1 MVPTVSLSDSTA
13 GPQPVVLPP
22 ASPFQPHPSLLPPV
36 VAPLYTTSQPVSS
49 SSESNVSLLQSE
61 LTGQSFFSL
70 VQHSQSHFI
79 QQPLHLNHQPPN
91 LNPQPLHL
99 IQQPPNL
106 FQQPTCQP
114 QPAYDEDWGDFQSFP
129 SSQPPYPPTG
139 GGQSRPSLAASQLLM
154 SGPPSGSDS
163 HYILNGAVQPPGS
176 STFASAVQPTSPIL
190 RFSTVPGT

>member
-1 MVPTVSLSDSTA
+1 M
-13 GPQPVVLPP
+13 VLPP

-36 VAPLYTTSQPVSS
+36 VPPVVPPLHTTSQLVSS

-79 QQPLHLNHQPPN
+79 QQSPN

-129 SSQPPYPPTG
+129 SSQPPYPTTG

-163 HYILNGAVQPPGS
+163 HYILNGAVQPPGG

>member
-22 ASPFQPHPSLLPPV
+22 ASPFQPYPSLLPPV

>member
-163 HYILNGAVQPPGS
+163 HYILNGAVQPPGG

>member
-36 VAPLYTTSQPVSS
+36 VPPVVPPLHTTSQLVSS

-70 VQHSQSHFI
+70 VQHSQSHYI
-79 QQPLHLNHQPPN
+79 QQSPN

-106 FQQPTCQP
+106 FQQPACQP
-114 QPAYDEDWGDFQSFP
+114 HPACDEDWGDFQSFP
-129 SSQPPYPPTG
+129 SSQPPNPPTG
-139 GGQSRPSLAASQLLM
+139 GGQIRPSFAASQLLM

-163 HYILNGAVQPPGS
+163 HYILSGAAQPPGG

-190 RFSTVPGT
+190 RFSILFMN